1 MLTAEHASEWGASG
15 RRLVERGRLIAALDR
30 AVARKLTV
38 ISAPAGSGKTSLLR
52 ACAAQAVPTQK
63 VAFVAVPRD
72 QRDEQLFWLTLLE
85 SIRRTVYTGQVEEPL
100 SAAPR
105 FYAEE
110 MIDRVLS
117 ELADYPG
124 RLVLVIDDLHELA
137 SNAAVS
143 HLGSLIAE
151 LPANVHAVLGTRR
164 DPQLRLHDLRL
175 AGQLAEI
182 RAADLSFTEPET
194 RELLATSGVI
204 LSNAAVAT
212 LHTRTEGW
220 AAGLRLAAISLAEH
234 PDPERFVAEFSG
246 TDRGVGDYL
255 LSEML

>member
-1 MLTAEHASEWGASG
+1 M
-15 RRLVERGRLIAALDR
+15 AALDR
-30 AVARKLTV
+30 AVARKVTV

-52 ACAAQAVPTQK
+52 AWATRSAGTQP

-85 SIRRTVYTGQVEEPL
+85 SIRRTLDTGQVEEPL

-105 FYAEE
+105 LYAEG

-124 RLVLVIDDLHELA
+124 RLALVIDDLHELA
-137 SNAAVS
+137 SNAAQA
-143 HLGSLIAE
+143 HLSSLIAE

-204 LSNAAVAT
+204 LSNPAVSNTSQA
-212 LHTRTEGW
+212 
-220 AAGLRLAAISLAEH
+220 
-234 PDPERFVAEFSG
+234 D
-246 TDRGVGDYL
+246 
-255 LSEML
+255 

>member
-1 MLTAEHASEWGASG
+1 
-15 RRLVERGRLIAALDR
+15 VAALDR
-30 AVARKLTV
+30 AVARKVTV

-52 ACAAQAVPTQK
+52 AWAARSAPTQP
-63 VAFVAVPRD
+63 VAFVAVPRE

-85 SIRRTVYTGQVEEPL
+85 SIRQTLDSDRSQLEEPL

-105 FYAEE
+105 FYADE

-137 SNAAVS
+137 SNDAQA
-143 HLGSLIAE
+143 HLSRLVAE

-164 DPQLRLHDLRL
+164 DPQLHLHELRL

-182 RAADLSFTEPET
+182 RSADLSFTEPET
-194 RELLATSGVI
+194 RELLAT
-204 LSNAAVAT
+204 
-212 LHTRTEGW
+212 
-220 AAGLRLAAISLAEH
+220 
-234 PDPERFVAEFSG
+234 
-246 TDRGVGDYL
+246 
-255 LSEML
+255 